1 MTPEMVQEVLQM
13 IEAEAHAR
21 PAPIEFEMAY
31 QVRVAIDRIKFA
43 IKHIEQ
49 FGPHTEQLREAG
61 LQLVDALD
69 RLQTAEHSFQ
79 KRFRRCPTSVDQC
92 QAGSPDGK
100 SRPGQRESA
109 SFGH

>member
-1 MTPEMVQEVLQM
+1 MTSEMVKEVLQM

-43 IKHIEQ
+43 IKHTEQ
-49 FGPHTEQLREAG
+49 FGPHTEQLRDAG

-69 RLQTAEHSFQ
+69 RLQSAERSFQ
-79 KRFRRCPTSVDQC
+79 NRFRRCLTSIDQC
-92 QAGSPDGK
+92 QAGSANGK
-100 SRPGQRESA
+100 SRPGQRDSA